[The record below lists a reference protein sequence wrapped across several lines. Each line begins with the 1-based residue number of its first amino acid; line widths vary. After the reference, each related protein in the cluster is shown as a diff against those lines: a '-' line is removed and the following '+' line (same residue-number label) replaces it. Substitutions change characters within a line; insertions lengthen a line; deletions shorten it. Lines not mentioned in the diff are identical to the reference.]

1 MFPLHGRSSQV
12 DEKPAQAAPKATRK
26 RRIPCGMEWI
36 SRMLKPWSWVPMQ
49 LGLND
54 FELDM
59 FKPFAYP
66 ANMCFFSW
74 KQKTWETWCFVSFKK
89 VIYKVILKR
98 PNILM
103 VYTVYTALL
112 KLRKSCDGGPCKPRH
127 RRPQGQSSGIVI
139 RQISGSEVGR
149 SGEICW
155 KWEETW
161 LETWLENTRTRNLTR
176 KY

>member
-1 MFPLHGRSSQV
+1 
-12 DEKPAQAAPKATRK
+12 
-26 RRIPCGMEWI
+26 
-36 SRMLKPWSWVPMQ
+36 MQ

-127 RRPQGQSSGIVI
+127 RRPRR
-139 RQISGSEVGR
+139 RQRPRPVVGNRDSADFWIR
-149 SGEICW
+149 SGKIW
-155 KWEETW
+155 GNL
-161 LETWLENTRTRNLTR
+161 LEMRRNLTRNLTR
-176 KY
+176 KYKN